1 MFLVI
6 DWLLFA
12 VDIFNISDGL
22 AACCLFDS
30 LAHRDI
36 VISHKANPPAR

>member
-1 MFLVI
+1 MLLVI

-12 VDIFNISDGL
+12 VDVFNIFRTV
-22 AACCLFDS
+22 CCLFDS